1 MWGSGVVD
9 ASGVVSSVL
18 SGYRQ
23 VLVECQ
29 RRVTGDPGALS
40 AASQRVATQASTV
53 SGKAKEIDESAKT
66 LHADWDGD
74 AYTAFATAA
83 QKLGGELTD
92 AATKL
97 DDQAKRLSTAAQLV
111 QSAKAAVDS
120 VLAQFDQYAQQ
131 LTAQARAVNSASVGA
146 FIQAARQLGEQSVQ
160 AARQV
165 VDEFSDALAELF
177 PPEGTQRLEYK
188 LGKKTAGPLGWLN
201 GSPLDGRKRPRD
213 APSWFKNSGW
223 KKLTWDGLE
232 GTRAPK
238 KADTPFGQ
246 PKPEGLKDKL
256 GNNTEI
262 TYYKFKQ
269 DQDGLTPEYDGKIT
283 SKGWDVGASGHT
295 ELAAVKEE
303 GELKGDWGVSSAHAK
318 GTLFAGGE
326 ASASGTLGA
335 HGVGAHANVFVGGK
349 VEGEVAADVAGIG
362 VGANGTLQYGIGAQ
376 LDAQAVYDAGHLKV
390 NFKAGAALG
399 FGAGVGAKIDIDL
412 PKVGHTI
419 SEYGGAAADYV
430 GTAAHDAANAVGS
443 AWDDAVS
450 SVGAW

>member
-1 MWGSGVVD
+1 MAGSGVVD

-53 SGKAKEIDESAKT
+53 SGKAREIDDSAKT

-83 QKLGGELTD
+83 GELGKELTD

-97 DDQAKRLSTAAQLV
+97 DDQAKRLATASQLV

-165 VDEFSDALAELF
+165 VDEFSEALAELF
-177 PPEGTQRLEYK
+177 PPEGTQRLEHK

-262 TYYKFKQ
+262 TYYKFKHE
-269 DQDGLTPEYDGKIT
+269 QDGLTPEYDGKIT

-303 GELKGDWGVSSAHAK
+303 GELKGRLGRRRRRTPRARCSPAVRRARPARSARTAWARTRTSSPAARSK
-318 GTLFAGGE
+318 ARSPRTSR
-326 ASASGTLGA
+326 ASASARTARCSTASARSSTPRPSTTPGTSRSTSRPA
-335 HGVGAHANVFVGGK
+335 RRSASAP
-349 VEGEVAADVAGIG
+349 
-362 VGANGTLQYGIGAQ
+362 
-376 LDAQAVYDAGHLKV
+376 
-390 NFKAGAALG
+390 
-399 FGAGVGAKIDIDL
+399 GVGAKIDIDL
-412 PKVGHTI
+412 PKLGHTI
-419 SEYGGAAADYV
+419 GEYGGAAADAV
-430 GTAAHDAANAVGS
+430 GSAAHDAADAVGS

-450 SVGAW
+450 YVGL